1 MNLRRQKHRR
11 IPNDRDRL
19 ILEHVARYRLTTL
32 EAIRR
37 VVLRGLSRNAVNK
50 LANRLCD
57 AGLLQKHTL
66 LYPVKYFMLGELAI
80 RNFGFG
86 IHRAGVL
93 GSQSLQQEF
102 ALLAFATLG
111 THQHLRL
118 NAAEVKRRCPWL
130 PLAFTVAP
138 HCIDETNVLE
148 LVRVDLGGPANHV
161 ARKCA
166 ADLTERCRFQEFRT
180 LVTAGQFRL
189 VIITATTEKVTAI
202 KRALSNHLWP
212 PGLLVHFSVVPQLLS
227 LGASADH
234 A

>member
-1 MNLRRQKHRR
+1 MNPKRQNNRR

-19 ILEHVARYRLTTL
+19 ILEHVARYRMTTL
-32 EAIRR
+32 EAIQR
-37 VVLRGLSRNAVNK
+37 VVLRGLSRNAVKK

-66 LYPVKYFMLGELAI
+66 LYPVKYFVLGELAV
-80 RNFGFG
+80 RNFGIG
-86 IHRAGVL
+86 IHRAESL
-93 GSQSLQQEF
+93 GPQSLQQEY
-102 ALLAFATLG
+102 AMLAFATLG

-130 PLAFTVAP
+130 PLVFTAAP
-138 HCIDETNVLE
+138 HCIDEANVLE

-161 ARKCA
+161 ARKCL
-166 ADLTERCRFQEFRT
+166 ADLTERCRVQEFRT

-202 KRALSNHLWP
+202 QRALTNHLWP

-227 LGASADH
+227 LGASAND